1 MYQKT
6 PWTPH
11 EIISTTRMNNIEQG
25 IYQNSI
31 GGNAIPVV
39 ILTGDTSA
47 LEAGKKSTL
56 NFDFNDGNQ
65 KIEGYVKIK
74 WQGDSS
80 LGYSKKNYKITIYSD
95 SDLKNAYNIQPK
107 KSWLPCNTFN
117 LKANWIDCL
126 QARNLMNAELV
137 RQMTLDR
144 INYYS
149 HVDTSAPSRPSTIDL
164 STYYQSQAFGEM
176 QGFFVEVYINGV
188 DKGLYTFNTNK
199 NAVTFNMNPSNSSHI
214 AIEGDSQTSG
224 QDATELLNAD
234 SDSLD
239 GKNFSPIT
247 PKKVTAD
254 IQTAFNKFLK
264 FVNSSTDEDFKAN
277 AYNTIDINAA
287 IDNYLISEAL
297 DIEDTQDKSLLY
309 LTYDAKYWIPTLYD
323 LDSGNGLHW
332 NGTLHP
338 DYQKYHAEGS
348 NHLNTRILKAFHNRV
363 VARYQYLRKTILTP
377 EHIVELFKNHVN
389 SISPYYFDNNRKI
402 WPSTPSSDTNT
413 IEYMQYFI
421 INRMNYVDTQIK

>member
-1 MYQKT
+1 MYNKNLWKT
-6 PWTPH
+6 K
-11 EIISTTRMNNIEQG
+11 EIISTDKLNNIEQG
-25 IYQNSI
+25 IYNSSI
-31 GGNAIPVV
+31 GDNSIPVV
-39 ILTGDTSA
+39 ALTGDTSH
-47 LEAGKKSTL
+47 LDSGKKSTL
-56 NFDFNDGNQ
+56 SFDFNDGNQ
-65 KIEGYVKIK
+65 EIEGYVKIK
-74 WQGDSS
+74 IQGNSS
-80 LGYSKKNYKITIYSD
+80 RAYPKKNYKITIYSD
-95 SDLKNAYNIQPK
+95 SDLKNSYNIQPK

-144 INYYS
+144 IYYYS
-149 HVDTSAPSRPSTIDL
+149 HVDTNSPARPSTVDL

-188 DKGLYTFNTNK
+188 DNGLYTFNTKK
-199 NAVTFNMNPSNSSHI
+199 NAVIFNMDPSNANHI
-214 AIEGDSQTSG
+214 AIECGDEHTPAG
-224 QDATELLNAD
+224 LLNVD

-239 GKNFSPIT
+239 GTNFKPIT
-247 PKKVTAD
+247 PRPVTTD
-254 IQTAFNKFLK
+254 MQTAFNTFLT
-264 FVNSSTDEDFKAN
+264 FVNSSTDADFLAN
-277 AYNTIDINAA
+277 AYDTIDINSA

-332 NGTLHP
+332 TGELITN
-338 DYQKYHAEGS
+338 YQEANDIGS
-348 NHLNTRILKAFHNRV
+348 NHLNARILTAFHNRV

-377 EHIVELFKNHVN
+377 DHIVELFKNHVN
-389 SISPYYFDNNRKI
+389 SISSYYFDNDRKI
-402 WPSTPSSDTNT
+402 WPNIPSSDTNT
-413 IEYMQYFI
+413 IEYMQYYI

>member
-25 IYQNSI
+25 IYQSSI
-31 GGNAIPVV
+31 GSNSIPVV
-39 ILTGDTSA
+39 TLTGDTSA
-47 LEAGKKSTL
+47 LVSGKKSTL
-56 NFDFNDGNQ
+56 SFDFNDGNQ
-65 KIEGYVKIK
+65 EIKGYVKIK

-80 LGYSKKNYKITIYSD
+80 KAYPKKNYKITLYSD
-95 SDLKNAYNIQPK
+95 SALKNSYNIQPQ

-144 INYYS
+144 IYYYS
-149 HVDTSAPSRPSTIDL
+149 HVDTNSPARPSTVDL

-188 DKGLYTFNTNK
+188 DNGLYTFNTNK
-199 NAVTFNMNPSNSSHI
+199 NAVIFNMDPSNENHI
-214 AIEGDSQTSG
+214 AIEDHSG
-224 QDATELLNAD
+224 GHGPAGLLNVD

-239 GKNFSPIT
+239 GTNFKPKT
-247 PKKVTAD
+247 PKKVTTAM
-254 IQTAFNKFLK
+254 QTAFNTFLK

-332 NGTLHP
+332 NGTLHA
-338 DYQKYHAEGS
+338 DYQNYHADGGT
-348 NHLNTRILKAFHNRV
+348 NHLNTRILTAFHNRV

-377 EHIVELFKNHVN
+377 DHIVELFKNHVN
-389 SISPYYFDNNRKI
+389 NISSYYFDNNRKI
-402 WPSTPSSDTNT
+402 WPNIPSSDTNT
-413 IEYMQYFI
+413 IEYMQYYI